1 MQGLDEVVLVGDGSG
16 WSRCQSMMGPRE
28 EFVQVEDA
36 FGRRGP
42 NESRREV
49 GRNRERESPGGI
61 SIVEE
66 NEDFQYGERC

>member
-42 NESRREV
+42 NESRGEIS
-49 GRNRERESPGGI
+49 RNSERGSPRSI
-61 SIVEE
+61 SILKE